1 METKKN
7 YVGNAKQRD
16 WKFWAF
22 FSLSVNV
29 DKLQDI
35 KNEKG
40 YARLTMNLNREPDQ
54 YGNTHSIVEDTWKPA
69 QKDLPPIKENIHDI
83 ANEMFDNRTNI
94 NDVPF

>member
-16 WKFWAF
+16 WKFWPF

-29 DKLQDI
+29 DKLQEI

-54 YGNTHSIVEDTWKPA
+54 YWNTHSIIEDTWKPTP
-69 QKDLPPIKENIHDI
+69 QPT
-83 ANEMFDNRTNI
+83 TNNYESNTSI
-94 NDVPF
+94 DSVSF